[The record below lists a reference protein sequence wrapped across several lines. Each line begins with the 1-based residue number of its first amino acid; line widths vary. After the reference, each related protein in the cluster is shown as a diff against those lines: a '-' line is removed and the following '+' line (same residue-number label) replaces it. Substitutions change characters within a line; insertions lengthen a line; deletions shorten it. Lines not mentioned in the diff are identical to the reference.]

1 MKRFNEAQD
10 DDYWKNM
17 PPLENP
23 VGEKDS
29 HGYAVSGVDKK
40 VRDYYKTFMAPDGTI
55 TGIDM
60 DEFVQNCVDMF
71 GEGGS
76 EEYFGYDRYND
87 KNKLIRNTA
96 ISFFKFYDRRR
107 AQGLSLFGRDTPPGK
122 TA

>member
-1 MKRFNEAQD
+1 MKHIKRFNEAQD
-10 DDYWKNM
+10 DDYFKNM

-23 VGEKDS
+23 LGEKDS
-29 HGYAVSGVDKK
+29 VDKK
-40 VRDYYKTFMAPDGTI
+40 IRDYYKTFMAPDGTI

-60 DEFVQNCVDMF
+60 DEFAQNCVDMF

-87 KNKLIRNTA
+87 KNQLIRNTA

-107 AQGLSLFGRDTPPGK
+107 SQGLSLFGRDTPMGK